1 MKVGRFVSHLKLAN
15 HRGRWECGKLCY
27 VARAH
32 ASCTD
37 LRPCWN
43 STSCLIGEPPDW
55 KLNSGL
61 LGNYNTYVHVRS
73 TNPCILHEIHH
84 GNIFMSGLETISVG
98 CCGSGIG
105 SARVG
110 GNVSE
115 LGDLKISKYQL
126 LGRFSRPLC
135 QLKMRICHSVGNL
148 INNLLTP
155 CCGWLGRIA
164 LSKMKMWGGQ
174 PFLFVWSFRFHAV
187 L

>member
-1 MKVGRFVSHLKLAN
+1 MWQALLCRTSARFMYWFTTLLKLYILLN
-15 HRGRWECGKLCY
+15 R
-27 VARAH
+27 RAPRLEIEFRIAWILQH
-32 ASCTD
+32 SCT
-37 LRPCWN
+37 C
-43 STSCLIGEPPDW
+43 
-55 KLNSGL
+55 
-61 LGNYNTYVHVRS
+61 

-84 GNIFMSGLETISVG
+84 GNIFMSGLET
-98 CCGSGIG
+98 CGSGIG

-115 LGDLKISKYQL
+115 LCDLKTSKYQL

-135 QLKMRICHSVGNL
+135 QLKMSICYSVGNL

-174 PFLFVWSFRFHAV
+174 PFLFERSFRFYAV